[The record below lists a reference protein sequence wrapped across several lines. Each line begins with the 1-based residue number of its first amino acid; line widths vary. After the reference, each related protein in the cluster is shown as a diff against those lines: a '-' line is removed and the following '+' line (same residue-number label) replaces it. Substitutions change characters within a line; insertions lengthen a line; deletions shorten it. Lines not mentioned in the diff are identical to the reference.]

1 MPRFIGA
8 LQMPLEFCTR
18 DSCLQSPGPPFC
30 ILNRSHLRARSRGAP
45 QLCDSHRC
53 SVPWTVRPR
62 AYSPPPLLRRPTR
75 ISAGFASD
83 HACEERSGDL
93 WYSLKR
99 LSGGCWDMS
108 LRIWAENHKAS
119 SSLCSRALVYG
130 TSEALIGPGAKT
142 GDVDVKQPSPLWMP
156 STSVLSEGP
165 RSCGRGWQ

>member
-1 MPRFIGA
+1 
-8 LQMPLEFCTR
+8 
-18 DSCLQSPGPPFC
+18 
-30 ILNRSHLRARSRGAP
+30 
-45 QLCDSHRC
+45 
-53 SVPWTVRPR
+53 
-62 AYSPPPLLRRPTR
+62 
-75 ISAGFASD
+75 
-83 HACEERSGDL
+83 
-93 WYSLKR
+93 
-99 LSGGCWDMS
+99 MS